1 MICPFCKEEIA
12 EGAIKC
18 KHCGSMLSTQ
28 FQTQTQ
34 VAAQTV
40 IPDSTNGHAVI
51 DALPISEGL
60 KKKLHFVHD
69 NLKGIKF
76 GCPYYGKISFS
87 ENLSQF
93 NIFAFLFTVF
103 YYLVK
108 GMWRK
113 ALVLLLIHIVLQVLV
128 TLILPWQ
135 YQGLG
140 SLLCVMAIASIAAS
154 SAYCDLYRKYV
165 LKQEFWW

>member
-12 EGAIKC
+12 DGAIKC
-18 KHCGSMLSTQ
+18 KHCGSMLTTQTQ
-28 FQTQTQ
+28 FQTQN
-34 VAAQTV
+34 A
-40 IPDSTNGHAVI
+40 IPDPNNVHVI
-51 DALPISEGL
+51 IDTLSISEGL
-60 KKKLHFVHD
+60 KKKLHFVRD
-69 NLKGIKF
+69 NLKGTKF

-108 GMWRK
+108 GMWKK
-113 ALVLLLIHIVLQVLV
+113 ALVLLLIHIVLQLLV

-154 SAYCDLYRKYV
+154 SAYYDLYRKYV
-165 LKQEFWW
+165 